1 MSTIPFGPRNPPE
14 DPLLAKAGELP
25 KDVAPPRDL
34 WPAIAARLQ
43 QPGEAPHKPAFRWPL
58 ALAAA
63 LLVASVSALLTWSLL
78 RDPQAAGP
86 AVIAQAPAAEF
97 VPVRYGPNS
106 GVSTAELA
114 AVATRMALYAWGRS
128 GVSVSGDSFPWS
140 WTHPSSASC
149 MSARIAATSRSATT
163 PTTRTLDDFSARAIS
178 RARST
183 VTRRG
188 ELGTKLM
195 PMAVAPRSAHA
206 SASEAV
212 VTPQILTCIIPVSR
226 RSSSAR
232 PK

>member
-114 AVATRMALYAWGRS
+114 ARDALLVQFRDAFATLRPETREAIRKNLAVMQAAADEIDAALAKDPAS
-128 GVSVSGDSFPWS
+128 GMLQGMLAGTYKQELNLYSIVV
-140 WTHPSSASC
+140 
-149 MSARIAATSRSATT
+149 TSRDG
-163 PTTRTLDDFSARAIS
+163 L
-178 RARST
+178 
-183 VTRRG
+183 TRR
-188 ELGTKLM
+188 T
-195 PMAVAPRSAHA
+195 
-206 SASEAV
+206 
-212 VTPQILTCIIPVSR
+212 
-226 RSSSAR
+226 
-232 PK
+232 